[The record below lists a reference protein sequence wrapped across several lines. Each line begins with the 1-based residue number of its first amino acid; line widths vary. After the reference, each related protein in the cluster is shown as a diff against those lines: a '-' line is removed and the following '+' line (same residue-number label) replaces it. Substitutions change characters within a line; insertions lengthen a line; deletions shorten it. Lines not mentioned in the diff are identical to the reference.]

1 MWLKNHISVE
11 FWQHTHNEAGLWSQ
25 QIKNSQSWLM
35 FAKNESGTRNM
46 CCCSAGLHP
55 IIIILFNNNLEIVFC
70 MHQTNIIMKKMFA
83 KNVDLIR
90 HDKLKQNA
98 CWFFAKKI
106 VKILLHSNIKL
117 NARFATRQGYHPL
130 NYCHLFLFCF
140 FLRIILVIAQLET
153 LKT

>member
-1 MWLKNHISVE
+1 M
-11 FWQHTHNEAGLWSQ
+11 
-25 QIKNSQSWLM
+25 
-35 FAKNESGTRNM
+35 
-46 CCCSAGLHP
+46 
-55 IIIILFNNNLEIVFC
+55 FC

-117 NARFATRQGYHPL
+117 NARFATWQGYPL

-140 FLRIILVIAQLET
+140 FLRIILMIAQLET
-153 LKT
+153 LKNLKDGIHKQYLLDLLYIQILDTIYQAIHMTIQSDTILHKMSTVVELYCM